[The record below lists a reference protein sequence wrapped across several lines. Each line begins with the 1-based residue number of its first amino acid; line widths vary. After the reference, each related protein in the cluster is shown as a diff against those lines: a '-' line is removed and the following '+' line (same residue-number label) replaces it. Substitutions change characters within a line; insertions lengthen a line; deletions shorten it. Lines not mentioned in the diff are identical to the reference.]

1 MPQQIP
7 RQMAILVGLLEPKFG
22 GDVSTF
28 LDKYLN
34 WERRIEELSA
44 NSGITLPEQ
53 VRCAIIMT
61 KSPKPIRRYLENQAM
76 QVQTSYPAM
85 RQALQLYLYR
95 LRSFN
100 SEGVSSAMEVDELH
114 LPEDFEEEEEVGVPS
129 MYMYQLETDAEPFA
143 CSCVTAKSGTCE
155 VFCFLT

>member
-1 MPQQIP
+1 MPHQIP

-22 GDVSTF
+22 SDVNTF
-28 LDKYLN
+28 LDKYLS
-34 WERRIEELSA
+34 WERRIEELAA

-53 VRCAIIMT
+53 VRCAILMT

-76 QVQTSYPAM
+76 QVQTSYMAM

-100 SEGVSSAMEVDELH
+100 
-114 LPEDFEEEEEVGVPS
+114 
-129 MYMYQLETDAEPFA
+129 AE
-143 CSCVTAKSGTCE
+143 
-155 VFCFLT
+155 